1 MLYFFGLVIATGF
14 GVALAAFAGSL
25 GQGRATAAAVEA
37 MARQPENS
45 GAIRNAMII
54 GLALIES
61 LTIYALV
68 IAFTLSRNLPNS
80 EEVLKILSG
89 GQ

>member
-14 GVALAAFAGSL
+14 GVAVAAIAGSL
-25 GQGRATAAAVEA
+25 SQGRATAAAVEA

-68 IAFTLSRNLPNS
+68 MGFALRGYLPKAADILQLLSAGR
-80 EEVLKILSG
+80 
-89 GQ
+89 